1 MANVATDVKPV
12 IHHTKKECFSKRDD
26 IRKYLVSQQSVIQQG
41 IKKAGDGFDE
51 ASKGYS
57 YKSVDQ
63 DKEALVQFYIAIGKR
78 LDTPALYRETAILLR
93 RYGMYEEELAVL
105 DAGLK
110 NVPESNAVQ
119 WAKLQERKQRVQEL
133 IEKQERTR

>member
-1 MANVATDVKPV
+1 M
-12 IHHTKKECFSKRDD
+12 
-26 IRKYLVSQQSVIQQG
+26 IQQG
-41 IKKAGDGFDE
+41 IQKSGDGFDE

-57 YKSVDQ
+57 YKSVNQ

-78 LDTPALYRETAILLR
+78 LNTPALYRETAILLR

-110 NVPESNAVQ
+110 NVPEHNAVH
-119 WAKLQERKQRVQEL
+119 WAKLQERKQKVQEL